1 MSVSVTK
8 SGFNVREKLKQ
19 LQKPIGLKGSE
30 LMRAETAQ
38 DARDFVSAGRMNL
51 LINGGF
57 DVWQRGTTGS
67 VVGGPAYASADRW
80 RMYVNTSTTM
90 TLSRQTFTAGQ
101 TEVPGNPSYYARFD
115 WLGTGTSQF
124 FGLDQFIEGCHH
136 GSGDYLTVSFYA
148 RSQLGDDMYLGVN
161 QNFGTG
167 GSAQQNIT
175 NSLIELE
182 TYWKK
187 FVYVLSVPSIS
198 GKTINKS
205 DDNLSITFY
214 RNGTQNSYLEL
225 SNVQVEV
232 GKNATEFEHRSYGEE
247 LALCQRYFQKISN
260 TGANTSR
267 TLTIGGFNA
276 TRAFG
281 GISLSTPMRTN
292 TPAMTKGGNIFLESF
307 GLGSTI
313 TVTDIGRY
321 GDMNGSFIGVE
332 VNAAAGIVGGTP
344 YTLSF
349 GGGTN
354 AYITLDTEL

>member
-1 MSVSVTK
+1 MTVRANKPAFSI
-8 SGFNVREKLKQ
+8 REKLKE

-38 DARDFVSAGRMNL
+38 EARDFVSAGRKNL
-51 LINGGF
+51 IINGGF

-67 VVGGPAYASADRW
+67 VSGGPAYASADRW

-115 WLGTGTSQF
+115 WLGTGASQF
-124 FGLDQFIEGCHH
+124 FGLEQFIEGCHH

-205 DDNLSITFY
+205 DDSLSITFY

-247 LALCQRYFQKISN
+247 LALCERYYQKHTTSSDYRVAAIRSN
-260 TGANTSR
+260 GGSTQGTIQYLYRTMRIQPNTSVITQPSIKIVRQLDDVTGA
-267 TLTIGGFNA
+267 A
-276 TRAFG
+276 YA
-281 GISLSTPMRTN
+281 
-292 TPAMTKGGNIFLESF
+292 
-307 GLGSTI
+307 
-313 TVTDIGRY
+313 
-321 GDMNGSFIGVE
+321 
-332 VNAAAGIVGGTP
+332 
-344 YTLSF
+344 TLSISAKNKNEYQMTASIAQSGASQILAF
-349 GGGTN
+349 S
-354 AYITLDTEL
+354 AVYDFDAEL

>member
-1 MSVSVTK
+1 
-8 SGFNVREKLKQ
+8 
-19 LQKPIGLKGSE
+19 
-30 LMRAETAQ
+30 
-38 DARDFVSAGRMNL
+38 
-51 LINGGF
+51 
-57 DVWQRGTTGS
+57 
-67 VVGGPAYASADRW
+67 
-80 RMYVNTSTTM
+80 M

-115 WLGTGTSQF
+115 WLGTGASQF
-124 FGLDQFIEGCHH
+124 FGLEQFIEGCHH
-136 GSGDYLTVSFYA
+136 GSGDYITVSFYA

-205 DDNLSITFY
+205 DDSLSITFY

-247 LALCQRYFQKISN
+247 LALCQRYYYRIQPTNQYSAFCN
-260 TGANTSR
+260 GWNDTTSASR
-267 TLTIGGFNA
+267 GVIHFPTI
-276 TRAFG
+276 
-281 GISLSTPMRTN
+281 MRTRPTALEQTGTAN
-292 TPAMTKGGNIFLESF
+292 DYYLNASSGGGVCTGVPTFDTSSTSQASVAWNKT
-307 GLGSTI
+307 GLTLGQASLHQT
-313 TVTDIGRY
+313 
-321 GDMNGSFIGVE
+321 
-332 VNAAAGIVGGTP
+332 NAANV
-344 YTLSF
+344 
-349 GGGTN
+349 
-354 AYITLDTEL
+354 YIAWSAEL